1 MMDDLMKQAAD
12 SAAISGVSSKV
23 TVASGTGTA
32 IYSMVSSDHV
42 FAVVGIVC
50 TIATFIVTWYYKRR
64 EFKLKQE
71 HMRFEQQIAREA
83 EDRLARESLARID
96 ALTSKTHSSI
106 MGMLEKE

>member
-42 FAVVGIVC
+42 FAIVGIVC

-83 EDRLARESLARID
+83 EDRLAKESLARIE
-96 ALTSKTHSSI
+96 AMTARSLSSLI
-106 MGMLEKE
+106 PLEKE